1 MKKWQKI
8 LSCLALV
15 LDYLHSLSGSWL
27 FIERDR
33 AENYTVLEENYNN
46 VSCLRTV
53 SGLRTVFGLNL
64 LANSVILKCKLW
76 E

>member
-8 LSCLALV
+8 LSFLALV

-33 AENYTVLEENYNN
+33 VENYTVLEGNLIIQCLH
-46 VSCLRTV
+46 SCLT
-53 SGLRTVFGLNL
+53 
-64 LANSVILKCKLW
+64 
-76 E
+76 